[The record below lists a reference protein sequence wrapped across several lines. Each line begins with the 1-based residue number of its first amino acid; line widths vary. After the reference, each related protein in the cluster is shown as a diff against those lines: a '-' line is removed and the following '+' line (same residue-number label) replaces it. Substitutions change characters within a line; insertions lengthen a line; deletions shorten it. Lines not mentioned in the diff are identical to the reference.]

1 MKPSAS
7 KALQVFCCAALL
19 VILWLQYAMY
29 QSNIRRHSADP
40 ARGSPAPRTAS
51 GPETS
56 DPLPG
61 IRHII
66 YINMDSRTDRNKTF
80 YESMYSQGITG
91 FVRIGGLLNAAHPK
105 VGCLTSHIKALT
117 YALKHYKGQHI
128 VIFEDDIKFEQDRTE
143 TRRRL
148 NAFWQDEEIRG
159 NWNVVMLA
167 ANMYRPGTPTGVEGV
182 VRLVDSFS
190 ASAYVI
196 HADYV
201 ETLLRNKQEAFLLIG
216 KYGLQTRF
224 RNDQYCRPLQAR
236 DHWYAFLPPLCK
248 QRRSYS
254 DIEKKIVDY
263 NM

>member
-1 MKPSAS
+1 MKLLAS
-7 KALQVFCCAALL
+7 KALPVFCCAALL
-19 VILWLQYAMY
+19 VISWLQYAMY

-91 FVRIGGLLNAAHPK
+91 FVRIGGLLNAAKPK
-105 VGCLTSHIKALT
+105 VGCLTSHIKALA
-117 YALKHYKGQHI
+117 YALEHYKGQHI
-128 VIFEDDIKFEQDRTE
+128 VIFEDDIKFERNRTE

-148 NAFWQDEEIRG
+148 NALWQDEEIRD
-159 NWNVVMLA
+159 NWNVIMLA
-167 ANMYRPGTPTGVEGV
+167 MYQNRPGKQTKVKGVLRV
-182 VRLVDSFS
+182 TDSFS

-201 ETLLRNKQEAFLLIG
+201 ETLLRNKQEALLFIS
-216 KYGLQTRF
+216 KYDLQMWF

-236 DHWYAFLPPLCK
+236 DHWYGFHPPLCK

-254 DIEKKIVDY
+254 DIEKKVVYY
-263 NM
+263 NV